1 MQMTTVT
8 REEDLDLETGQ
19 QLLPTNQELK
29 IVAIPILTSEETM
42 TILVQEELMIML
54 GVGMET
60 GKEDKDTRVQEA
72 GVRTGRM
79 EVETRDHVPA
89 SVTSATKKVTLLVSA
104 QKVEA
109 MTEELEEVIKRD
121 KTTIQVDEET
131 MKVEVDTRG
140 ARTEKTENACV
151 YVINLSQEELTLE

>member
-1 MQMTTVT
+1 MTTVT

>member
-1 MQMTTVT
+1 MTTVT

-19 QLLPTNQELK
+19 QLLLTNQELK
-29 IVAIPILTSEETM
+29 TVAIPILTSGETM
-42 TILVQEELMIML
+42 TILVQEELMTML

-72 GVRTGRM
+72 GVRIGRM

-109 MTEELEEVIKRD
+109 MTGELEEVIKRD

-140 ARTEKTENACV
+140 ARTETTENAYV
-151 YVINLSQEELTLE
+151 SVINLSQEELTLE

>member
-1 MQMTTVT
+1 MTTVT

-19 QLLPTNQELK
+19 QLLLTNQELK
-29 IVAIPILTSEETM
+29 TVAIPILTSGETM
-42 TILVQEELMIML
+42 KILVQEELMKML

-72 GVRTGRM
+72 GVRIGRM

-109 MTEELEEVIKRD
+109 MTGELEEVIKRD

-140 ARTEKTENACV
+140 ARTETTENACV
-151 YVINLSQEELTLE
+151 SVINLSQEELTLE